1 MKKNISLIL
10 PFIAKLA
17 LAILF
22 VVGVC
27 NSYLTITVVS
37 LLVLLA
43 AEVFFYLIKKEKHAE
58 TTLDQ
63 MLENITYQFPMIVCV
78 FGLVLAG
85 VANYWILVAYVVMY
99 VVISLIYYYLHLV
112 SVRTVTN
119 HTLHLAVIP
128 FYLGIAL
135 SIVNSLTYFNGAL
148 DPYTLVLFILGIM
161 IYAVGFAFFVVKYAR
176 YFKFRRKIK
185 EHKAPK
191 TK

>member
-10 PFIAKLA
+10 PFLAKIS

-22 VVGVC
+22 VIGVC

-43 AEVFFYLIKKEKHAE
+43 AEVFFYLIKKEKNAE

-63 MLENITYQFPMIVCV
+63 MLDNITYQFPMIVCV

-99 VVISLIYYYLHLV
+99 VIISLIYYYLHLV

-135 SIVNSLTYFNGAL
+135 SIVNSLSYFKGVL
-148 DPYTLVLFILGIM
+148 DPYTLVLFILGIL
-161 IYAVGFAFFVVKYAR
+161 IYAVGFSFFVVKYSI
-176 YFKFRRKIK
+176 YFKFRRRVK
-185 EHKAPK
+185 EHKK
-191 TK
+191 SKNK